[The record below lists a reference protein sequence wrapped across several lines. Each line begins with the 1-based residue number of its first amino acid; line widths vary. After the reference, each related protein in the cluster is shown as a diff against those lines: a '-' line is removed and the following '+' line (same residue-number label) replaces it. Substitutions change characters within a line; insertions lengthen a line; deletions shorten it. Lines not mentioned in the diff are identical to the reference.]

1 MLDCDCKGIPGGEG
15 QKRRKQTIRVL
26 FPREILPFSN
36 PEVLMITGKEQIPAS
51 DLAAM
56 NLRDSASTKNHCAEF
71 LF

>member
-1 MLDCDCKGIPGGEG
+1 M
-15 QKRRKQTIRVL
+15 RVV

-36 PEVLMITGKEQIPAS
+36 PGVLMITGKEQIPAS

-56 NLRDSASTKNHCAEF
+56 NLRDSASTKNHCAGL